1 MGGYEIRSSVGAFQI
16 CSVRYLI
23 AKIESIVKLTVWG
36 RLLGER

>member
-16 CSVRYLI
+16 RSVRYLI
-23 AKIESIVKLTVWG
+23 AKTESTVKLTLWG